1 MSSSKKHPASYIYI
15 CIHPFQEDYIP
26 EPPSK
31 SFSCSSEMNKQSC
44 DSLIVHSSSIAL
56 LQERFRQLQR
66 AKEMREGRELL
77 RQETEPDRDNSSA
90 CQDPSRVPFQSELI
104 RPLRLP
110 LQGSPSSS
118 SSYQKSQSK
127 QADLWAAATP
137 PTSASLR
144 YMETVKHRSPS
155 SFQESDIDTSLHL

>member
-1 MSSSKKHPASYIYI
+1 
-15 CIHPFQEDYIP
+15 
-26 EPPSK
+26 
-31 SFSCSSEMNKQSC
+31 MNKQSC

-77 RQETEPDRDNSSA
+77 RQVTEPVHDNSSM
-90 CQDPSRVPFQSELI
+90 CQDPSRVLFQSELI

-118 SSYQKSQSK
+118 YQKSQSK
-127 QADLWAAATP
+127 QPDLWAAATP
-137 PTSASLR
+137 PTSASLH
-144 YMETVKHRSPS
+144 YMETVKHRSSS

>member
-1 MSSSKKHPASYIYI
+1 
-15 CIHPFQEDYIP
+15 
-26 EPPSK
+26 
-31 SFSCSSEMNKQSC
+31 MNKQSC

-77 RQETEPDRDNSSA
+77 RQVTEPDRDNSSA

-104 RPLRLP
+104 HPLRLH
-110 LQGSPSSS
+110 LQGSPTSS

-144 YMETVKHRSPS
+144 YMETVKHRPSS

>member
-1 MSSSKKHPASYIYI
+1 
-15 CIHPFQEDYIP
+15 
-26 EPPSK
+26 
-31 SFSCSSEMNKQSC
+31 MNKQSC

-77 RQETEPDRDNSSA
+77 RQVTEPDRDNSST
-90 CQDPSRVPFQSELI
+90 CQDPSRVLFQSELI
-104 RPLRLP
+104 RPVRLP
-110 LQGSPSSS
+110 LQGSPS

-137 PTSASLR
+137 PTSASLH
-144 YMETVKHRSPS
+144 YMETVKHRSSS

>member
-1 MSSSKKHPASYIYI
+1 
-15 CIHPFQEDYIP
+15 
-26 EPPSK
+26 
-31 SFSCSSEMNKQSC
+31 MNKQSC

-77 RQETEPDRDNSSA
+77 RQVTEPDRDNSST
-90 CQDPSRVPFQSELI
+90 CQDPSRVLFQSELI

-118 SSYQKSQSK
+118 YQQSQSK

-137 PTSASLR
+137 PTSESLH
-144 YMETVKHRSPS
+144 YMETVKHRSSS